1 MPPPPRC
8 APASSLRF
16 NSKSNCTRAKMAT
29 LNRASVLTEHTNL
42 LFCFV
47 PLNPTPVWIKRAVI
61 QYGLIRYAGSL
72 GQPRA
77 RKNTPLTQKLS
88 NSLLVMRFGC
98 PTTVTPSTLSSSCCR
113 FVIKSGRHRAC
124 NKVLQLSKC
133 QRKCS
138 CNYADARM
146 H

>member
-1 MPPPPRC
+1 M
-8 APASSLRF
+8 
-16 NSKSNCTRAKMAT
+16 
-29 LNRASVLTEHTNL
+29 
-42 LFCFV
+42 
-47 PLNPTPVWIKRAVI
+47 KRAVI
-61 QYGLIRYAGSL
+61 QYGLYRYAGSL
-72 GQPRA
+72 GLPLA

-88 NSLLVMRFGC
+88 NSWLVMRFGC
-98 PTTVTPSTLSSSCCR
+98 PTTVTPPTLSSSCCR

-146 H
+146 HEVALVTDGSRRRLSRACNPAPHRADAEVALLHL